1 MPQFFQINVTS
12 LSPTSSSV
20 IRAGFPLKTVQEN
33 VWQCLMCTS
42 KGRSVPSNI
51 KVECSVKLCKD
62 IKLFCDRDLNDI
74 GSFEVWPHCPPFNP
88 FLWPGCS
95 YQVEIHWAA
104 GLFLMGPSQGRSA
117 ALWGHSWSCGVQKE
131 GCDRPPAL
139 HLQPSGASPM
149 VLLFPKVGT
158 WWFSKERPQ
167 PSAYAS
173 SQRPPTYMLVLNI
186 PRYEPKLT
194 VRMPWPTATS
204 KSHSSKK
211 YLWPSFNIY
220 IEASI
225 LHFPPLV
232 RLPPLK

>member
-1 MPQFFQINVTS
+1 MQRYQT
-12 LSPTSSSV
+12 
-20 IRAGFPLKTVQEN
+20 
-33 VWQCLMCTS
+33 
-42 KGRSVPSNI
+42 
-51 KVECSVKLCKD
+51 
-62 IKLFCDRDLNDI
+62 FCDRDLNDI

-95 YQVEIHWAA
+95 NQVEIHLILSCRLVSN
-104 GLFLMGPSQGRSA
+104 GSLPGQICSPL
-117 ALWGHSWSCGVQKE
+117 GHSWSRGLQKG

-139 HLQPSGASPM
+139 HLQPSGASPII
-149 VLLFPKVGT
+149 LLLPKVGT

-186 PRYEPKLT
+186 PRYEPQLT

-225 LHFPPLV
+225 LHFLPLAC
-232 RLPPLK
+232 LPPLK